1 MGFESLPF
9 GPWAWVVIGT
19 YLVGLLFLGWLGR
32 RASREKS
39 MSDFYLGGRDLGL
52 WVLFLTLYA
61 TQYSGNTL
69 VMYAGTAANQGFA
82 WLKSVHFMIAI
93 VIGVMFLAPRLQRL
107 SRRFNFVTPGDFLEH
122 RYHNR
127 LLTMLITLVM
137 VYAAGNFAVAQLR
150 AMGEFFAALSGNQ
163 LGMAYGVIG
172 LALVM
177 VIYESLGGMRSV
189 AWTDALQ
196 GVILIIVFVV
206 LLLVLRQQFGP
217 FGQATAVLMESKPQL
232 VQRPDAD
239 GLRNWL
245 SWIVLLGGGAAVY
258 PMALQR
264 IYAARSA
271 DSLRKSLALMT
282 MMPYLCTLVVFIA
295 GIYAAAHLS
304 PLPSRSDQVL
314 PALCLQV
321 VEASPIG
328 YVLVLALFAAV
339 LAALMSTADSA
350 LLAMSSMITRD
361 VYSQYVARERDP
373 AHYARVGKI
382 VSWILMAVLVAI
394 ALTDLPGLKA
404 LLVIKMAVLVQAAP
418 AFFLG
423 IGSRARSP
431 AVLAGLM
438 VGLVI
443 AVALTL
449 TGHKLVV
456 GIHAGTI
463 GLALN
468 LLTVVTLSLIGS
480 RWPRPR

>member
-9 GPWAWVVIGT
+9 GPWAWVVIGA
-19 YLVGLLFLGWLGR
+19 YLIGLLFLGWLGR

-69 VMYAGTAANQGFA
+69 VMFAGTAANQGFA

-93 VIGVMFLAPRLQRL
+93 IIGVMFLAPRLQRL

-122 RYHNR
+122 RYHDR
-127 LLTMLITLVM
+127 VLTMLITLVM
-137 VYAAGNFAVAQLR
+137 VFAAGNFAVAQLR
-150 AMGEFFAALSGNQ
+150 AMGEFFGALSGNQ

-196 GVILIIVFVV
+196 GVILIVVFAV

-217 FGQATAVLMESKPQL
+217 FGRATAVLVESAPHL
-232 VQRPDAD
+232 VQRPDAN

-245 SWIVLLGGGAAVY
+245 SWIVLFGGGAAVY

-271 DSLRKSLALMT
+271 VSLRRSLALMT
-282 MMPYLCTLVVFIA
+282 VMPYLCTLVVFIA
-295 GIYAAAHLS
+295 GIYAAAHLH
-304 PLPSRSDQVL
+304 PLPSRPDQVL

-321 VEASPIG
+321 IDASPIG
-328 YVLVLALFAAV
+328 YALILALFAAV

-350 LLAMSSMITRD
+350 LLAMASMLTRD
-361 VYSQYVARERDP
+361 VYSQYVARDRSQV
-373 AHYARVGKI
+373 HYARVGKI
-382 VSWILMAVLVAI
+382 VSWMLMAVLVAI
-394 ALTDLPGLKA
+394 ALADLPGLKA
-404 LLVIKMAVLVQAAP
+404 IMVIKLAVLVQAAP

-423 IGSRARSP
+423 VCGRARSQ
-431 AVLAGLM
+431 AILAGLIA
-438 VGLVI
+438 GLVS

-449 TGHKLVV
+449 SGHKLVGGV
-456 GIHAGTI
+456 HAGTI

-468 LLTVVTLSLIGS
+468 VATVAATSMIRSGRS
-480 RWPRPR
+480 GA